1 MEFTLKNISKSYGKL
16 QVLNSLS
23 LEIEE
28 NSIIA
33 FLGPSGCGKT
43 TLLSLIAGLNQ
54 PDDGEI
60 LGLENKS
67 ISYLFQEPRLLDWLT
82 VADNLSFVLTDQIAG
97 DEIKHRID
105 YYLKHMEI
113 LEYRNAYPR
122 RLSGGQRQR
131 VAMARALAY
140 PSRILLMDEPF
151 KSLDLGLKLE
161 LIHRLLLLWTAEPRT
176 IILVTH
182 DTKEALLLADEIFVL
197 SEKPTV
203 IKSHHRIS
211 IPKQKRKTAD
221 LSLLHLEQTII
232 NELINNETY

>member
-16 QVLNSLS
+16 RVLDGLS
-23 LEIEE
+23 LEIEK
-28 NSIIA
+28 NSITA

-54 PDDGEI
+54 PDDGEV
-60 LGLENKS
+60 LGLKNKS

-82 VADNLSFVLTDQIAG
+82 VADNLGFVLKDQVA
-97 DEIKHRID
+97 DNEIKYRID

-131 VAMARALAY
+131 VAMARALAF
-140 PSRILLMDEPF
+140 PSRLLLMDEPF

-161 LIHRLLLLWTAEPRT
+161 LIHRLLLFWTTEPRT

-182 DTKEALLLADEIFVL
+182 DTKEAILLADEIFVL

-211 IPKQKRKTAD
+211 IPRKNRQSTD
-221 LSLLHLEQTII
+221 LSLLRLEQEII
-232 NELINNETY
+232 EDLVNRE